1 MNHFTEIPKKALL
14 QKISNLRRDR
24 QQQQQSLRTAHSL
37 ENTGNHQS
45 NATLSCNGSGGGGS
59 TANISTDNDIMQN
72 KRQLILNTIEDLKRN
87 LEDQSIELCGLNDDE
102 E

>member
-1 MNHFTEIPKKALL
+1 MNSIHFNNFFDCSFAEIPKKALL

-24 QQQQQSLRTAHSL
+24 HHQMLLQANRTAHSL
-37 ENTGNHQS
+37 ELPNSSSNSANTSETDLAMQS
-45 NATLSCNGSGGGGS
+45 
-59 TANISTDNDIMQN
+59 

-102 E
+102 

>member
-1 MNHFTEIPKKALL
+1 MFSFAEVPKKAIL

-24 QQQQQSLRTAHSL
+24 QHQQALRAAQSFEH
-37 ENTGNHQS
+37 HQS
-45 NATLSCNGSGGGGS
+45 NATLSGGS
-59 TANISTDNDIMQN
+59 SANASENDLAMIN

-87 LEDQSIELCGLNDDE
+87 LEDQSIELYGLNDDDE